1 MTSATVSRKL
11 LGQLLVERGL
21 LPEDDLQK
29 ALQLQ
34 RERKGRL
41 GRILLDLGYI
51 SQLDLQTVLSEQLG
65 IPMVDAAELKEVPM
79 EASVLPSGFL
89 SQYLVYPYRVEGDKV
104 FVAMADPLDS
114 DNIRVIERLLGRKVE
129 VRLASEAA
137 ITKALDVWLDMGPA
151 EEGVVAADA
160 DGVGVVAAESD
171 GPAGATDVEAADIEQ
186 LRDLASEAPVIRW
199 VNQLVARAL
208 ERRSSDIHFEPFE
221 KQFRVRYR
229 IDGVL
234 YEVPAPPRELQA
246 AVTSRIKLM
255 ARLNI
260 AEQRLPQDG
269 RIPLRVLGR
278 EIDLRVSTL
287 PTLYGESVVMRLLD
301 RSQSDRYSLATLG
314 FPDTLLRK
322 MEYYLDLPHGLFLV
336 TGPTGSGKS
345 TTLYGSLRRL
355 NTTDVKIITVEDP
368 VEYQLPGVNQIHVN
382 PQIGLTFAAGL
393 RHIVRQ
399 DPDIIMIGE
408 IRDLETAEIAMR
420 AALTG
425 HLVFS
430 TLHTNDA
437 PSAVTRLTDMG
448 VEHYLVSSSLVAV
461 LAQRLVR
468 VLCDECKRPY
478 PADIDELRKQGWEAA
493 GPLTFYKAGECA
505 HCGHTGFLGR
515 VGIFEFME
523 MEEGIRRAIVARSD
537 ASTLRV
543 AARERGM
550 RSLREDGWLK
560 VASGQTTLEEV
571 LRVTQEV

>member
-1 MTSATVSRKL
+1 MAPVTVSHKL

-21 LPEDDLQK
+21 LPEEDLQK
-29 ALQLQ
+29 ALALQ

-41 GRILLDLGYI
+41 GKILLDLGYV
-51 SQLDLQTVLSEQLG
+51 SQQDLQSVLSEQLG
-65 IPMVDAAELKEVPM
+65 IPRVDPAELQEVPM
-79 EASVLPSGFL
+79 EAATLPSGFL
-89 SQYLVYPYRVEGDKV
+89 RQALLYPYRVDDGTV
-104 FVAMADPLDS
+104 FIAMADPLDS
-114 DNIRVIERLLGRKVE
+114 DNIRAIEQLMGRRAE
-129 VRLASEAA
+129 VRLASETA
-137 ITKALDVWLDMGPA
+137 ILKALDVWLGAEQP
-151 EEGVVAADA
+151 EEGLEASDSDEPPQVAEA
-160 DGVGVVAAESD
+160 
-171 GPAGATDVEAADIEQ
+171 EAADIDQ

-221 KQFRVRYR
+221 RQFRVRYR

-234 YEVPAPPRELQA
+234 YEVPAPPREMQA
-246 AVTSRIKLM
+246 AITSRIKLM
-255 ARLNI
+255 AKLNI

-301 RSQSDRYSLATLG
+301 RSASDRYSLATLG
-314 FPDTLLRK
+314 FPESLLRK
-322 MEYYLDLPHGLFLV
+322 MEHYLSLPHGLFLV

-355 NTTDVKIITVEDP
+355 NTMDKKVITVEDP

-448 VEHYLVSSSLVAV
+448 VEHYLVSSSLVSV

-468 VLCDECKRPY
+468 VLCADCRKPY
-478 PADIDELRKQGWEAA
+478 AADGDELRREGWEGAS
-493 GPLTFYKAGECA
+493 GPLTLYRAEGCA
-505 HCGHTGFLGR
+505 HCAHTGFVGR

-523 MEEGIRRAIVARSD
+523 LDEGIRREIVARAD
-537 ASTLRV
+537 ASTLR
-543 AARERGM
+543 ATARERGM
-550 RSLREDGWLK
+550 RSLKEDGWLK
-560 VASGQTTLEEV
+560 IASGQTTVEEV

>member
-1 MTSATVSRKL
+1 MTSVTVSHKL

-21 LPEDDLQK
+21 LPEDDLQR
-29 ALQLQ
+29 ALSLQ

-41 GRILLDLGYI
+41 GKILLDLGYV
-51 SQLDLQTVLSEQLG
+51 SQQDLQSVLSEQLG
-65 IPMVDAAELKEVPM
+65 IPRVDVAELQEVPM
-79 EASVLPSGFL
+79 EAATLPASFL
-89 SQYLVYPYRVEGDKV
+89 RQSLLYPYRVDDGTV

-114 DNIRVIERLLGRKVE
+114 DNIRAIEQLLGRKVE

-137 ITKALDVWLDMGPA
+137 ILKALDVWLGA
-151 EEGVVAADA
+151 EQTEEGVVAPDSDESPRVTDA
-160 DGVGVVAAESD
+160 
-171 GPAGATDVEAADIEQ
+171 EAADIDQ

-255 ARLNI
+255 AKLNI

-301 RSQSDRYSLATLG
+301 RSASDRYSLATLG
-314 FPDTLLRK
+314 FPEALLRK

-355 NTTDVKIITVEDP
+355 NTLDVKIITVEDP

-468 VLCDECKRPY
+468 VLCPQCRKPY
-478 PADIDELRKQGWEAA
+478 QQDGDELRKQGWEVAS
-493 GPLTFYKAGECA
+493 GPLTLYKAGGCV
-505 HCGHTGFLGR
+505 HCGQTGFLGR

-523 MEEGIRRAIVARSD
+523 MDEGIRRAIVGRAD
-537 ASTLRV
+537 ASTLRA

>member
-1 MTSATVSRKL
+1 MSTATVSHKL

-21 LPEDDLQK
+21 LPEDDLQR
-29 ALQLQ
+29 ALTLQ

-41 GRILLDLGYI
+41 GKILLDLGYI
-51 SQLDLQTVLSEQLG
+51 SQQDLLIVLSEQLG
-65 IPMVDAAELKEVPM
+65 IPRVDPAELQEVPM
-79 EASVLPSGFL
+79 EAADLPSGFL
-89 SQYLVYPYRVEGDKV
+89 YQSLVYPYRVEDGTV

-114 DNIRVIERLLGRKVE
+114 DNVRAIEQLLGRKVE

-137 ITKALDVWLDMGPA
+137 IVKALNVWLG
-151 EEGVVAADA
+151 EEHSEAGVMTANSD
-160 DGVGVVAAESD
+160 ES
-171 GPAGATDVEAADIEQ
+171 PQVTEAEAADIDQ

-234 YEVPAPPRELQA
+234 YEVPAPPREMQA
-246 AVTSRIKLM
+246 AITSRIKLM

-301 RSQSDRYSLATLG
+301 RSASDRYSLATLG
-314 FPDTLLRK
+314 FPESLLRK

-355 NTTDVKIITVEDP
+355 NTMDVKVITVEDP

-468 VLCDECKRPY
+468 VLCDKCKIPY
-478 PADIDELRKQGWEAA
+478 AADLDELRKLGYEGATE
-493 GPLTFYKAGECA
+493 PLTLYRAGECA
-505 HCGHTGFLGR
+505 YCGHTGFLGR

-523 MEEGIRRAIVARSD
+523 MEEGIRRAIVSHAD
-537 ASTLRV
+537 ASTLRT

-560 VASGQTTLEEV
+560 IASGQTTVEEV
-571 LRVTQEV
+571 MRVTQEV

>member
-1 MTSATVSRKL
+1 MTSIAVGHKL

-29 ALQLQ
+29 ALSLQ

-41 GRILLDLGYI
+41 GKVLLDLGYV
-51 SQLDLQTVLSEQLG
+51 SQQDLQSVLSEQLG
-65 IPMVDAAELKEVPM
+65 IPCVDAAELQEIPM
-79 EASVLPSGFL
+79 EAAALPSGFL
-89 SQYLVYPYRVEGDKV
+89 RQALLYPYRVDEGTV
-104 FVAMADPLDS
+104 FIAMADPLDS
-114 DNIRVIERLLGRKVE
+114 DNIRAIGQLMGRKVE
-129 VRLASEAA
+129 VRLATEAA
-137 ITKALDVWLDMGPA
+137 ILKALDVWLGAEQA
-151 EEGVVAADA
+151 EEGVEPQDSEEMP
-160 DGVGVVAAESD
+160 GLME
-171 GPAGATDVEAADIEQ
+171 VEAADIDQ

-234 YEVPAPPRELQA
+234 YEVPAPPREMQSA
-246 AVTSRIKLM
+246 ITSRIKLM
-255 ARLNI
+255 AKLNI

-301 RSQSDRYSLATLG
+301 RSASDRYSLATLG
-314 FPDTLLRK
+314 FPESLLQK
-322 MEYYLDLPHGLFLV
+322 MEYYLSLPHGLFLV

-355 NTTDVKIITVEDP
+355 NTMDKKVITVEDP

-382 PQIGLTFAAGL
+382 AQIGLTFAAGL

-448 VEHYLVSSSLVAV
+448 VEHYLVSSSLVSV

-468 VLCDECKRPY
+468 LLCPDCRKPY
-478 PADIDELRKQGWEAA
+478 EADGDQLRREGWEGAR
-493 GPLTFYKAGECA
+493 GPLTLYRAEGCA
-505 HCGHTGFLGR
+505 HCAHTGFVGR

-523 MEEGIRRAIVARSD
+523 MDERIRREIVSRAD
-537 ASTLRV
+537 ASTLRTV
-543 AARERGM
+543 ARERGM
-550 RSLREDGWLK
+550 RSLKEDGWLK
-560 VASGQTTLEEV
+560 IASGQTTVEEV
-571 LRVTQEV
+571 MRVTQEV

>member
-1 MTSATVSRKL
+1 MTSVTVSHKL

-21 LPEDDLQK
+21 LPEGDLQK
-29 ALQLQ
+29 ALALQ

-41 GRILLDLGYI
+41 GKVLLDLGYV
-51 SQLDLQTVLSEQLG
+51 SQQDLQKVLSEQLG
-65 IPMVDAAELKEVPM
+65 IPPVDAAELQEIPT
-79 EASVLPSGFL
+79 EAASLPATFL
-89 SQYLVYPYRVEGDKV
+89 RQSLLYPYRIDDGTV
-104 FVAMADPLDS
+104 FIAMADPLDS
-114 DNIRVIERLLGRKVE
+114 DNIRAIEQLVGRRAE

-137 ITKALDVWLDMGPA
+137 ILKALDVWLGEEQA
-151 EEGVVAADA
+151 EEGLEASSADEPLRVSEA
-160 DGVGVVAAESD
+160 
-171 GPAGATDVEAADIEQ
+171 EAADIEQ
-186 LRDLASEAPVIRW
+186 LRDSASEAPVIRW

-221 KQFRVRYR
+221 RQFRVRYR

-234 YEVPAPPRELQA
+234 YEVPAPPREMQA
-246 AVTSRIKLM
+246 AITSRIKLM
-255 ARLNI
+255 AKLNI

-301 RSQSDRYSLATLG
+301 RSASDRYSLATLG
-314 FPDTLLRK
+314 FPESLLKK
-322 MEYYLDLPHGLFLV
+322 MEYYLSLPHGLFLV

-355 NTTDVKIITVEDP
+355 NTMDKKVITVEDP

-448 VEHYLVSSSLVAV
+448 VEHYLVSSSLVSV

-468 VLCDECKRPY
+468 VLCPDCRQPY
-478 PADIDELRKQGWEAA
+478 AADGDDLRKQGWEGAN
-493 GPLTFYKAGECA
+493 GPLTLYRAEGCA
-505 HCGHTGFLGR
+505 RCAHTGFIGR

-523 MEEGIRRAIVARSD
+523 MGEEIRREIVARAD
-537 ASTLRV
+537 ASTLR
-543 AARERGM
+543 ATARGQGM
-550 RSLREDGWLK
+550 RSLKEDGWLK
-560 VASGQTTLEEV
+560 IVAGQTTLEEV
-571 LRVTQEV
+571 MRVTQEI

>member
-1 MTSATVSRKL
+1 MTSVTVSHKL

-21 LPEDDLQK
+21 LPEEDLQK
-29 ALQLQ
+29 ALALQ

-41 GRILLDLGYI
+41 GKILLDLGYV
-51 SQLDLQTVLSEQLG
+51 SQQDLQSVLSEQLG
-65 IPMVDAAELKEVPM
+65 IPRVDAAELQEIPM
-79 EASVLPSGFL
+79 EAATLPSGFL
-89 SQYLVYPYRVEGDKV
+89 RQALLYPYRVEDGTV
-104 FVAMADPLDS
+104 FIAMADPLDS
-114 DNIRVIERLLGRKVE
+114 DNIRAVEQLVGRKAE
-129 VRLASEAA
+129 VRLASETA
-137 ITKALDVWLDMGPA
+137 ILKALDVWLGAEQA
-151 EEGVVAADA
+151 EEGVESQDSDELPRVAEA
-160 DGVGVVAAESD
+160 
-171 GPAGATDVEAADIEQ
+171 EAADIDQ

-221 KQFRVRYR
+221 RQFRVRYR

-234 YEVPAPPRELQA
+234 YEVPAPPREMQA
-246 AVTSRIKLM
+246 AITSRIKLM
-255 ARLNI
+255 AKLNI

-301 RSQSDRYSLATLG
+301 RSASDRYSLATLG
-314 FPDTLLRK
+314 FPESLLQK
-322 MEYYLDLPHGLFLV
+322 MEHYLSLPHGLFLV

-355 NTTDVKIITVEDP
+355 NTMDKKVITVEDP

-448 VEHYLVSSSLVAV
+448 VEHYLVSSSLVSV

-468 VLCDECKRPY
+468 VLCPDCRKPY
-478 PADIDELRKQGWEAA
+478 AADGDELRRAGWEAA
-493 GPLTFYKAGECA
+493 SGTLTLYRAGGCVHCA
-505 HCGHTGFLGR
+505 HTGFLGR

-523 MEEGIRRAIVARSD
+523 LDEGIRRAIVARAD
-537 ASTLRV
+537 ASTLRA

-550 RSLREDGWLK
+550 RSLKEDGWLK
-560 VASGQTTLEEV
+560 IASGQTTVEEV

>member
-1 MTSATVSRKL
+1 MASVTVSHKL

-21 LPEDDLQK
+21 LPEEDLQK
-29 ALQLQ
+29 ALALQ

-41 GRILLDLGYI
+41 GKILLDLGYV
-51 SQLDLQTVLSEQLG
+51 SQQDLQSVLSEQLG
-65 IPMVDAAELKEVPM
+65 IPRVDPAELQEVPM
-79 EASVLPSGFL
+79 EAATLPSGFL
-89 SQYLVYPYRVEGDKV
+89 RQALLYPYRVDDGTV
-104 FVAMADPLDS
+104 FIAMADPLDS
-114 DNIRVIERLLGRKVE
+114 DSIRAVEQLMARKVE

-137 ITKALDVWLDMGPA
+137 ILKALEVWLGAEQP
-151 EEGVVAADA
+151 EEGLEGSDSGEPPQVAEA
-160 DGVGVVAAESD
+160 
-171 GPAGATDVEAADIEQ
+171 EAADIDQ

-221 KQFRVRYR
+221 RQFRVRYR

-234 YEVPAPPRELQA
+234 YEVPAPPREMQA
-246 AVTSRIKLM
+246 AITSRIKLM
-255 ARLNI
+255 AKLNI

-301 RSQSDRYSLATLG
+301 RSASDRYSLATLG
-314 FPDTLLRK
+314 FPESLLRK
-322 MEYYLDLPHGLFLV
+322 MEHYLSLPHGLFLV

-355 NTTDVKIITVEDP
+355 NTMDKKVITVEDP

-448 VEHYLVSSSLVAV
+448 VEHYLVSSSLVSV

-468 VLCDECKRPY
+468 VLCPDCRKPY
-478 PADIDELRKQGWEAA
+478 PADGDELRKEGWEGAS
-493 GPLTFYKAGECA
+493 GPLTLYRAEGCA
-505 HCGHTGFLGR
+505 HCAHTGFVGR

-523 MEEGIRRAIVARSD
+523 LDEGIRREIVARAD
-537 ASTLRV
+537 ASTLR
-543 AARERGM
+543 AKARERGM
-550 RSLREDGWLK
+550 RSLKEDGWLK
-560 VASGQTTLEEV
+560 IASGQTTLEEV

>member
-1 MTSATVSRKL
+1 MTSVTVSHKL

-21 LPEDDLQK
+21 LPEEDLQK
-29 ALQLQ
+29 ALALQ

-41 GRILLDLGYI
+41 GKILLDLGYV
-51 SQLDLQTVLSEQLG
+51 SQQDLQSVLSEQLG
-65 IPMVDAAELKEVPM
+65 IPRVDPAELQEVPM
-79 EASVLPSGFL
+79 EAATLPSGFL
-89 SQYLVYPYRVEGDKV
+89 RQALLYPYRVDDGIV
-104 FVAMADPLDS
+104 FIAMADPLDS
-114 DNIRVIERLLGRKVE
+114 DNIRAIEQLMGRKVE

-137 ITKALDVWLDMGPA
+137 ILKALDVWLGAEQP
-151 EEGVVAADA
+151 EEGLEASDSDEPPQVAEA
-160 DGVGVVAAESD
+160 
-171 GPAGATDVEAADIEQ
+171 EAADIDQ

-199 VNQLVARAL
+199 VNQLIARAL

-221 KQFRVRYR
+221 RQFRVRYR

-234 YEVPAPPRELQA
+234 YEVPAPPREMQA
-246 AVTSRIKLM
+246 AITSRIKLM
-255 ARLNI
+255 AKLNI

-301 RSQSDRYSLATLG
+301 RSASDRYSLATLG
-314 FPDTLLRK
+314 FPESLLRK
-322 MEYYLDLPHGLFLV
+322 MEHYLSLPHGLFLV

-355 NTTDVKIITVEDP
+355 NTMDKKVITVEDP

-468 VLCDECKRPY
+468 VLCPECRKPY
-478 PADIDELRKQGWEAA
+478 AADGDELRKEGWEGAS
-493 GPLTFYKAGECA
+493 GPSTLYRAEGCA
-505 HCGHTGFLGR
+505 HCAHTGFVGR

-523 MEEGIRRAIVARSD
+523 LDEGIRREIVARAD
-537 ASTLRV
+537 ASTLR
-543 AARERGM
+543 ATARERGM
-550 RSLREDGWLK
+550 RSLKEDGWLK
-560 VASGQTTLEEV
+560 IASGQTTVEEV

>member
-1 MTSATVSRKL
+1 MASVTVSHKL

-21 LPEDDLQK
+21 LPEEDLQK
-29 ALQLQ
+29 ALSLQ

-41 GRILLDLGYI
+41 GKILLDLGYV
-51 SQLDLQTVLSEQLG
+51 SQQDLQSVLSEQLG
-65 IPMVDAAELKEVPM
+65 IPRVDPAELQEVPM
-79 EASVLPSGFL
+79 EAAALPSGFL
-89 SQYLVYPYRVEGDKV
+89 RQALLYPYRVGDGTV
-104 FVAMADPLDS
+104 FIAMADPLDS
-114 DNIRVIERLLGRKVE
+114 DNIRAIELLMARKVE

-137 ITKALDVWLDMGPA
+137 ILKALDVWLGSEQA
-151 EEGVVAADA
+151 EEGGEAQDSDEPARVAEA
-160 DGVGVVAAESD
+160 
-171 GPAGATDVEAADIEQ
+171 EAADIDQ

-221 KQFRVRYR
+221 RQFRVRYR

-234 YEVPAPPRELQA
+234 YEVPAPPREMRA
-246 AVTSRIKLM
+246 AITSRIKLM
-255 ARLNI
+255 AKLNI

-301 RSQSDRYSLATLG
+301 RSASDRYSLATLG
-314 FPDTLLRK
+314 FPESLLRK
-322 MEYYLDLPHGLFLV
+322 MEHYLSLPHGLFLV

-355 NTTDVKIITVEDP
+355 NTMDKKVITVEDP
-368 VEYQLPGVNQIHVN
+368 VEYQLPGVNQMHVN
-382 PQIGLTFAAGL
+382 PQIGLTFAASL

-468 VLCDECKRPY
+468 VLCPDCRKPY
-478 PADIDELRKQGWEAA
+478 AADGDELRKEGWEGAS
-493 GPLTFYKAGECA
+493 GPLTLYRAEGCA
-505 HCGHTGFLGR
+505 HCAHTGFLGR

-523 MEEGIRRAIVARSD
+523 LDEGIRRAIVARAD
-537 ASTLRV
+537 ASTLG
-543 AARERGM
+543 ATAREQGM

-560 VASGQTTLEEV
+560 IASGQTTLEEV

>member
-1 MTSATVSRKL
+1 MVSHKL

-29 ALQLQ
+29 ALTLQ

-41 GRILLDLGYI
+41 GKILLDLGYV
-51 SQLDLQTVLSEQLG
+51 SQEDLQNVLSEQLG
-65 IPMVDAAELKEVPM
+65 IPRVDMAELQEIPV
-79 EASVLPSGFL
+79 EAAALPSVFL
-89 SQYLVYPYRVEGDKV
+89 RQSLLYPYRVDDGTV
-104 FVAMADPLDS
+104 FIAMADPLDS
-114 DNIRVIERLLGRKVE
+114 DNIRAVERLIGRRAE

-137 ITKALDVWLDMGPA
+137 ILKALDVWVGPEQA
-151 EEGVVAADA
+151 EEGAEPDESEESTRVTEAD
-160 DGVGVVAAESD
+160 
-171 GPAGATDVEAADIEQ
+171 AADIDQ

-199 VNQLVARAL
+199 VNQLIARAL

-229 IDGVL
+229 VDGVL
-234 YEVPAPPRELQA
+234 YEVPAPPREMQA
-246 AVTSRIKLM
+246 AITSRIKLM
-255 ARLNI
+255 AKLNI

-301 RSQSDRYSLATLG
+301 RSASDRFSLATLG
-314 FPDTLLRK
+314 FPEELLRK
-322 MEYYLDLPHGLFLV
+322 MEFYLSLPHGLFLV
-336 TGPTGSGKS
+336 SGPTGSGKS

-382 PQIGLTFAAGL
+382 TQIGLTFAAGL

-430 TLHTNDA
+430 TVHTNDA
-437 PSAVTRLTDMG
+437 PSSITRLTDMG

-468 VLCDECKRPY
+468 VLCPDCKRPY
-478 PADIDELRKQGWEAA
+478 PADGDEMRKKGWESES
-493 GPLTFYKAGECA
+493 GPLTLYHSTGCA
-505 HCGHTGFLGR
+505 RCGQTGFLGR

-523 MEEGIRRAIVARSD
+523 LDEDIRRVIVARGD
-537 ASTLRV
+537 ASTLR
-543 AARERGM
+543 AEARKKGM
-550 RSLREDGWLK
+550 RSLKEDGWLK
-560 VASGQTTLEEV
+560 IASGQTTVEEV
-571 LRVTQEV
+571 VRVTQEV

>member
-1 MTSATVSRKL
+1 MASVTVSHKL

-21 LPEDDLQK
+21 LPQDDLQK
-29 ALQLQ
+29 ALALQ

-41 GRILLDLGYI
+41 GKILLDLGYV
-51 SQLDLQTVLSEQLG
+51 SQQDLQSVLSEQLG
-65 IPMVDAAELKEVPM
+65 IPRVDPAELQEVPM
-79 EASVLPSGFL
+79 EAATLPSSFL
-89 SQYLVYPYRVEGDKV
+89 RQSLLYPYRVDDGTV
-104 FVAMADPLDS
+104 FVAMADPLDT
-114 DNIRVIERLLGRKVE
+114 DNIRAIEQLMGRKVE

-137 ITKALDVWLDMGPA
+137 VLKALDLWLGAEQPEDQGMVGPDSD
-151 EEGVVAADA
+151 ESPRVVDA
-160 DGVGVVAAESD
+160 
-171 GPAGATDVEAADIEQ
+171 EAADIDQ

-199 VNQLVARAL
+199 VTQLVARAL

-234 YEVPAPPRELQA
+234 YEVPAPPREMQA
-246 AVTSRIKLM
+246 AITSRIKLM
-255 ARLNI
+255 AKLNI

-301 RSQSDRYSLATLG
+301 RSASDRYSLATLG
-314 FPDTLLRK
+314 FPETLLRK

-368 VEYQLPGVNQIHVN
+368 VEYQLAGVNQIHVN

-437 PSAVTRLTDMG
+437 PSAITRLTDMG

-468 VLCDECKRPY
+468 VLCEDCKQPY
-478 PADIDELRKQGWEAA
+478 AADPGELRKGGWDGADGSLTLYRSA
-493 GPLTFYKAGECA
+493 GCA
-505 HCGHTGFLGR
+505 RCGHTGFLGR

-523 MEEGIRRAIVARSD
+523 MDEGIRRAIVARAD

-560 VASGQTTLEEV
+560 IASGQTTVEEV

>member
-1 MTSATVSRKL
+1 MSSATVSHKL
-11 LGQLLVERGL
+11 LGQMLVERGL
-21 LPEDDLQK
+21 LPEEDLQK
-29 ALQLQ
+29 ALALQ

-41 GRILLDLGYI
+41 GKILLDLGYV
-51 SQLDLQTVLSEQLG
+51 SQQDLQSVLSEQLG
-65 IPMVDAAELKEVPM
+65 IPRVDPAELQEVPM
-79 EASVLPSGFL
+79 EAATLPSGFL
-89 SQYLVYPYRVEGDKV
+89 RQALLYPYRVDDGTV
-104 FVAMADPLDS
+104 FIAMADPLDS
-114 DNIRVIERLLGRKVE
+114 DNIRAIEQLMGRKVE
-129 VRLASEAA
+129 VRLASETA
-137 ITKALDVWLDMGPA
+137 ILKALDVWLGAEQP
-151 EEGVVAADA
+151 EEGLGASDSDEPSHVAEA
-160 DGVGVVAAESD
+160 
-171 GPAGATDVEAADIEQ
+171 EAADIDQ

-221 KQFRVRYR
+221 RQFRVRYR

-234 YEVPAPPRELQA
+234 YEVPAPPREMQA
-246 AVTSRIKLM
+246 AITSRIKLM
-255 ARLNI
+255 AKLNI

-301 RSQSDRYSLATLG
+301 RSASDRYSLATLG
-314 FPDTLLRK
+314 FPESLLRK
-322 MEYYLDLPHGLFLV
+322 MEHYLSLPHGLFLV

-355 NTTDVKIITVEDP
+355 NTMDKKVITVEDP

-437 PSAVTRLTDMG
+437 PSAITRLTDMG

-468 VLCDECKRPY
+468 VLCPDCRRPY
-478 PADIDELRKQGWEAA
+478 AADGDELRKEGWQGAS
-493 GPLTFYKAGECA
+493 GPLTLYRAEGCA
-505 HCGHTGFLGR
+505 HCAHTGFVGR

-523 MEEGIRRAIVARSD
+523 LDEGIRREIVARAD
-537 ASTLRV
+537 ASTLRA

-560 VASGQTTLEEV
+560 IASGQTTVEEV
-571 LRVTQEV
+571 WRVTQEI

>member
-1 MTSATVSRKL
+1 MVSHKL
-11 LGQLLVERGL
+11 LGQMLVERGL
-21 LPEDDLQK
+21 LPEEDLQK
-29 ALQLQ
+29 ALALQ

-41 GRILLDLGYI
+41 GKILLDLGYV
-51 SQLDLQTVLSEQLG
+51 SQNDLQSVLSEQLA
-65 IPMVDAAELKEVPM
+65 IPRVDSAELREIPM
-79 EASVLPSGFL
+79 EAAALPSSFL
-89 SQYLVYPYRVEGDKV
+89 RQALLYPYRVDDGTV
-104 FVAMADPLDS
+104 FIAMADPLDS
-114 DNIRVIERLLGRKVE
+114 DNIRAVEQLVGRKAE
-129 VRLASEAA
+129 VRLASETA
-137 ITKALDVWLDMGPA
+137 IQKALDVWLGEEQA
-151 EEGVVAADA
+151 EEGAGPQDSEELPGVAEA
-160 DGVGVVAAESD
+160 
-171 GPAGATDVEAADIEQ
+171 EAADIDQ

-221 KQFRVRYR
+221 RQFRVRYR

-234 YEVPAPPRELQA
+234 YEVQAPPREMQA
-246 AVTSRIKLM
+246 AITSRIKLM
-255 ARLNI
+255 AKLNI

-278 EIDLRVSTL
+278 ELDLRVSTL

-301 RSQSDRYSLATLG
+301 RSASERYSLATLG
-314 FPDTLLRK
+314 FPESLLQK
-322 MEYYLDLPHGLFLV
+322 MEHYLSLPHGLFLV

-355 NTTDVKIITVEDP
+355 NTMDKKVITVEDP

-448 VEHYLVSSSLVAV
+448 VEHYLVSSSLIAV

-468 VLCDECKRPY
+468 VLCSDCRKPY
-478 PADIDELRKQGWEAA
+478 AADGGELQKEGWEGASGA
-493 GPLTFYKAGECA
+493 LTLYRSEGCA
-505 HCGHTGFLGR
+505 QCGHTGFLGR

-523 MEEGIRRAIVARSD
+523 MDEGIRRAIVARAD
-537 ASTLRV
+537 ASTLRN

-550 RSLREDGWLK
+550 RSLKEDGWLK
-560 VASGQTTLEEV
+560 IASGQTTVEEV

>member
-1 MTSATVSRKL
+1 MVSHKL
-11 LGQLLVERGL
+11 LGQLLVEQNFL
-21 LPEDDLQK
+21 SEADLQR
-29 ALQLQ
+29 ALGLH
-34 RERKGRL
+34 REQKERL
-41 GRILLDLGYI
+41 GRVLVDLGFL
-51 SQLDLQTVLSEQLG
+51 SQQNLYAVLSEQLG
-65 IPMVDAAELKEVPM
+65 IPRVDPAELQEIPL
-79 EASVLPSGFL
+79 EAAKLSPSFL
-89 SQYLVYPYRVEGDKV
+89 KQFFIYPYRIEDGRV
-104 FVAMADPLDS
+104 FVAMADPLDT
-114 DNIRVIERLLGRKVE
+114 DNMRAMEELTGRKLE
-129 VRLASEAA
+129 VRLATEAEIGKALELSLGSEEVDESDQGVLADTQGESLSEA
-137 ITKALDVWLDMGPA
+137 
-151 EEGVVAADA
+151 E
-160 DGVGVVAAESD
+160 
-171 GPAGATDVEAADIEQ
+171 ADIDQ

-199 VNQLVARAL
+199 VNQLIGRGV
-208 ERRSSDIHFEPFE
+208 ERRASDIHIEPFE
-221 KQFRVRYR
+221 KELRVRYR

-234 YEVPAPPRELQA
+234 YEVQAPPRDLRA

-255 ARLNI
+255 SKLNI

-269 RIPLRVLGR
+269 RIPFRVFGR

-301 RSQSDRYSLATLG
+301 RSASERYTLSSLG
-314 FPDTLLRK
+314 FPEKLLLK
-322 MEYYLDLPHGLFLV
+322 MDRYLSLPHGLFLV

-345 TTLYGSLRRL
+345 TTLYGSLRKL
-355 NTTDVKIITVEDP
+355 NTTDKKIITIEDP
-368 VEYQLPGVNQIHVN
+368 VEYQLPGVNQIQVN

-448 VEHYLVSSSLVAV
+448 VEHYLVSSSVVAV

-468 VLCDECKRPY
+468 LLCPECKSPY
-478 PADIDELRKQGWEAA
+478 EIDGAQLRKQGYECDDA
-493 GPLTFYKAGECA
+493 PLPFWQAKGCA
-505 HCGHTGFLGR
+505 RCGQTGYWGR

-523 MEEGIRRAIVARSD
+523 LDEGIRREIVNRADAGALRS
-537 ASTLRV
+537 

-550 RSLREDGWLK
+550 RTLKEDGWLK
-560 VASGQTTLEEV
+560 ATTGATTLEEI
-571 LRVTQEV
+571 LRVTQEI

>member
-1 MTSATVSRKL
+1 MTSATVSHKL

-21 LPEDDLQK
+21 LSDDDLQK
-29 ALQLQ
+29 ALALQ

-41 GRILLDLGYI
+41 GKILLDLGYV
-51 SQLDLQTVLSEQLG
+51 SQRDLESVLSEQLG
-65 IPMVDAAELKEVPM
+65 IPRVDAAELQEIPL
-79 EASVLPSGFL
+79 EAATLPAAFL
-89 SQYLVYPYRVEGDKV
+89 RQSLLYPYRVDDGTV
-104 FVAMADPLDS
+104 FIAMADPLDS
-114 DNIRVIERLLGRKVE
+114 DNIRAVEQLMGRKVE

-137 ITKALDVWLDMGPA
+137 VLKALDVWVGSEEA
-151 EEGVVAADA
+151 EEGGEAQDSDEPVRVAQ
-160 DGVGVVAAESD
+160 AES
-171 GPAGATDVEAADIEQ
+171 ADIDQ
-186 LRDLASEAPVIRW
+186 LRDMASEAPVIRW

-234 YEVPAPPRELQA
+234 YEVPAPPREMQA
-246 AVTSRIKLM
+246 AITSRIKLM

-269 RIPLRVLGR
+269 RIPLRILGR

-301 RSQSDRYSLATLG
+301 RSAGDRYSLATLG
-314 FPDTLLRK
+314 FPESLLLK
-322 MEYYLDLPHGLFLV
+322 MEHYLSLPHGLFLV

-355 NTTDVKIITVEDP
+355 NTMDKKVITVEDP

-468 VLCDECKRPY
+468 VLCPECRKPYAADGDEMRR
-478 PADIDELRKQGWEAA
+478 EGWVGAS
-493 GPLTFYKAGECA
+493 GPLTLYHAEGCA
-505 HCGHTGFLGR
+505 HCARTGFLGR

-523 MEEGIRRAIVARSD
+523 LDEGIRREIVARAD
-537 ASTLRV
+537 ASTL
-543 AARERGM
+543 AATARKRGM
-550 RSLREDGWLK
+550 RNLKEDGWLK
-560 VASGQTTLEEV
+560 IASGQTTVEEV

>member
-1 MTSATVSRKL
+1 MVSHKL

-29 ALQLQ
+29 ALSLQ

-41 GRILLDLGYI
+41 GKILLDLGYI
-51 SQLDLQTVLSEQLG
+51 SQEDLQSVLSEQLG
-65 IPMVDAAELKEVPM
+65 IPRVDAAELQEIPM
-79 EASVLPSGFL
+79 EAATLPSTFL
-89 SQYLVYPYRVEGDKV
+89 RQSLLYPYRVDDGTV
-104 FVAMADPLDS
+104 FIGMADPLDS
-114 DNIRVIERLLGRKVE
+114 DNIRAIEQLMGRKVE

-137 ITKALDVWLDMGPA
+137 ILKALDVWLGAEQA
-151 EEGVVAADA
+151 EEGMEAKDSDQARGVAE
-160 DGVGVVAAESD
+160 AE
-171 GPAGATDVEAADIEQ
+171 AAADIDQ

-234 YEVPAPPRELQA
+234 YEVPAPPREMQA
-246 AVTSRIKLM
+246 AITSRIKLM
-255 ARLNI
+255 AKLNI

-301 RSQSDRYSLATLG
+301 RSASDRYSLATLG
-314 FPDTLLRK
+314 FPESLLQK
-322 MEYYLDLPHGLFLV
+322 MEHYLSLPHGLFLV

-355 NTTDVKIITVEDP
+355 NTMDKKVITVEDP

-382 PQIGLTFAAGL
+382 PQIGLTSAAGL

-448 VEHYLVSSSLVAV
+448 VEHYLVSSSLVSV

-468 VLCDECKRPY
+468 VLCPDCRKPY
-478 PADIDELRKQGWEAA
+478 AADGDQLRKEGWEGAS
-493 GPLTFYKAGECA
+493 GPLTLFRAEGCA
-505 HCGHTGFLGR
+505 HCAHTGFVGR

-523 MEEGIRRAIVARSD
+523 LDEGIRREIVARAD
-537 ASTLRV
+537 ASTLR
-543 AARERGM
+543 ATARERGM
-550 RSLREDGWLK
+550 RSLKEDGWLK
-560 VASGQTTLEEV
+560 IASGQTTVEEV

>member
-1 MTSATVSRKL
+1 MASVTVSHKL

-21 LPEDDLQK
+21 LPEEDLQK
-29 ALQLQ
+29 ALALQ

-41 GRILLDLGYI
+41 GKILLDLGYV
-51 SQLDLQTVLSEQLG
+51 SQQDLQSVLSEQLG
-65 IPMVDAAELKEVPM
+65 IPRVDPAELQEVPM
-79 EASVLPSGFL
+79 EAATLPSGFL
-89 SQYLVYPYRVEGDKV
+89 RQALLYPYRVDDGTV
-104 FVAMADPLDS
+104 FIAMADPLDS
-114 DNIRVIERLLGRKVE
+114 DNIRAIEQLMGRKVE

-137 ITKALDVWLDMGPA
+137 ILKALDVWLGAEQP
-151 EEGVVAADA
+151 EEGLEASGSDESPQVAE
-160 DGVGVVAAESD
+160 AE
-171 GPAGATDVEAADIEQ
+171 ATDIDQ

-221 KQFRVRYR
+221 RQFRVRYR

-234 YEVPAPPRELQA
+234 YEVPAPPREMQA
-246 AVTSRIKLM
+246 AITSRIKLM
-255 ARLNI
+255 AKLNI

-301 RSQSDRYSLATLG
+301 RSASDRYSLATLG
-314 FPDTLLRK
+314 FPESLLRK
-322 MEYYLDLPHGLFLV
+322 MEHYLSLPHGLFLV

-355 NTTDVKIITVEDP
+355 NTMDKKVITVEDP

-448 VEHYLVSSSLVAV
+448 VEHYLVSSSLVSV

-468 VLCDECKRPY
+468 VLCPDCRKPY
-478 PADIDELRKQGWEAA
+478 PADGDELRKEGWEGAS
-493 GPLTFYKAGECA
+493 GPLTLYRAEGCA
-505 HCGHTGFLGR
+505 HCAHTGFVGR

-523 MEEGIRRAIVARSD
+523 LDEGIRREIVARAD
-537 ASTLRV
+537 ASTLR
-543 AARERGM
+543 AKARERGM
-550 RSLREDGWLK
+550 RSLKEDGWLK
-560 VASGQTTLEEV
+560 IASGQTTLEEV

>member
-1 MTSATVSRKL
+1 MTSVTVSHKL

-21 LPEDDLQK
+21 LPQDDLQK
-29 ALQLQ
+29 ALALQ

-41 GRILLDLGYI
+41 GKILLDLGYI
-51 SQLDLQTVLSEQLG
+51 SQQDLQNVLSEQLG
-65 IPMVDAAELKEVPM
+65 IPRVDPAELQEVPV
-79 EASVLPSGFL
+79 EAATLPSSFL
-89 SQYLVYPYRVEGDKV
+89 RQSLLYPYRVDDGTV
-104 FVAMADPLDS
+104 FIAMADPLDT
-114 DNIRVIERLLGRKVE
+114 DNIRAIEQLMGRKVE
-129 VRLASEAA
+129 VRLASESA
-137 ITKALDVWLDMGPA
+137 ILKALDLWLGA
-151 EEGVVAADA
+151 EQAEEEGVVAPDSDEAA
-160 DGVGVVAAESD
+160 RVVEA
-171 GPAGATDVEAADIEQ
+171 EAADIDQ

-234 YEVPAPPRELQA
+234 YEVPAPPREMQA
-246 AVTSRIKLM
+246 AITSRIKLM
-255 ARLNI
+255 AKLNI

-301 RSQSDRYSLATLG
+301 RSASDRYSLATLG
-314 FPDTLLRK
+314 FPETLLKK
-322 MEYYLDLPHGLFLV
+322 MEYYLSLPHGLFLV

-355 NTTDVKIITVEDP
+355 NTMDKKVITVEDP

-437 PSAVTRLTDMG
+437 PSAITRLTDMG

-468 VLCDECKRPY
+468 VLCGDCKKPY
-478 PADIDELRKQGWEAA
+478 PADGDELRKEGWQCAS
-493 GPLTFYKAGECA
+493 GPMTLYRAGECA
-505 HCGHTGFLGR
+505 HCAHTGFLGR

-523 MEEGIRRAIVARSD
+523 MDEGIRRAIVARAD

-560 VASGQTTLEEV
+560 IASGQTTVEEV
-571 LRVTQEV
+571 WRVTQEV

>member
-1 MTSATVSRKL
+1 MASVTVSHKL

-21 LPEDDLQK
+21 LPEEDLQK
-29 ALQLQ
+29 ALALQ

-41 GRILLDLGYI
+41 GKILLDLGYV
-51 SQLDLQTVLSEQLG
+51 SQQDLQSVLSEQLG
-65 IPMVDAAELKEVPM
+65 IPRVDPAELQEVPM
-79 EASVLPSGFL
+79 EAATLPSGFL
-89 SQYLVYPYRVEGDKV
+89 RQALLYPYRVDDGTV
-104 FVAMADPLDS
+104 FIAMADPLDS
-114 DNIRVIERLLGRKVE
+114 DNIRAIEQLTGRKVE

-137 ITKALDVWLDMGPA
+137 ILKALDVWLGAEQP
-151 EEGVVAADA
+151 EEGLEASDSDEPPQVAEA
-160 DGVGVVAAESD
+160 
-171 GPAGATDVEAADIEQ
+171 EAADIEQ

-199 VNQLVARAL
+199 VNQLIARAL

-221 KQFRVRYR
+221 RQFRVRYR

-234 YEVPAPPRELQA
+234 YEVPAPPREMQA
-246 AVTSRIKLM
+246 AITSRIKLM
-255 ARLNI
+255 AKLNI

-301 RSQSDRYSLATLG
+301 RSASDRYSLATLG
-314 FPDTLLRK
+314 FPESLLRK
-322 MEYYLDLPHGLFLV
+322 MEHYLSLPHGLFLV

-355 NTTDVKIITVEDP
+355 NTMDKKVITVEDP

-437 PSAVTRLTDMG
+437 PSAITRLTDMG

-468 VLCDECKRPY
+468 VLCPDCRKPY
-478 PADIDELRKQGWEAA
+478 AADGDELRRAGWEGAS
-493 GPLTFYKAGECA
+493 GPLTLYRAEGCA
-505 HCGHTGFLGR
+505 HCAHTGFVGR

-523 MEEGIRRAIVARSD
+523 LDEGIRREIVARAD
-537 ASTLRV
+537 ASTLR
-543 AARERGM
+543 ATARKQGM
-550 RSLREDGWLK
+550 RSLKEDGWLK
-560 VASGQTTLEEV
+560 IASGQTTVEEV
-571 LRVTQEV
+571 WRVTQEV

>member
-1 MTSATVSRKL
+1 MTSATVSHKL
-11 LGQLLVERGL
+11 LGQMLVERGL

-51 SQLDLQTVLSEQLG
+51 SQQDLQTVLSEQLG
-65 IPMVDAAELKEVPM
+65 IPLVDPAELKDVPM

-89 SQYLVYPYRVEGDKV
+89 SQYLVYPYRVEGDTV
-104 FVAMADPLDS
+104 FIAMADPLDS
-114 DNIRVIERLLGRKVE
+114 DNIRVIEQLLGRKVE
-129 VRLASEAA
+129 VRLAGEAA
-137 ITKALDVWLDMGPA
+137 IMKALDVWLDMGPG
-151 EEGVVAADA
+151 EEGVVE
-160 DGVGVVAAESD
+160 GESD
-171 GPAGATDVEAADIEQ
+171 GAAGVTDVEAADIEQ

-234 YEVPAPPRELQA
+234 YEVPAPPREMQA

-301 RSQSDRYSLATLG
+301 RSASDRYSLATLG

-355 NTTDVKIITVEDP
+355 NTTEVKIITVEDP

-437 PSAVTRLTDMG
+437 PSAITRLTDMG

-468 VLCDECKRPY
+468 VLCDECKQPY
-478 PADIDELRKQGWEAA
+478 SADIDDLRKQGWEAT
-493 GPLTFYKAGECA
+493 GPLTLYRSKGCA
-505 HCGHTGFLGR
+505 HCGQTGFLGR

-523 MEEGIRRAIVARSD
+523 MEEGIRRAIVARDD

-543 AARERGM
+543 AARGRGM

-560 VASGQTTLEEV
+560 IASGQTTVEEV

>member
-1 MTSATVSRKL
+1 MASVTVSHKL

-21 LPEDDLQK
+21 LPEEDLQK
-29 ALQLQ
+29 ALALQ

-41 GRILLDLGYI
+41 GKILLDLGYV
-51 SQLDLQTVLSEQLG
+51 SQQDLQSVLSEQLG
-65 IPMVDAAELKEVPM
+65 IPGVDAAELREIPM
-79 EASVLPSGFL
+79 EAATLPSGFL
-89 SQYLVYPYRVEGDKV
+89 RQALLYPYRVDDGTV
-104 FVAMADPLDS
+104 FIAMADPLDS
-114 DNIRVIERLLGRKVE
+114 DNIRAVEQLVGRKAE

-137 ITKALDVWLDMGPA
+137 ILKALDVWLGAEQA
-151 EEGVVAADA
+151 EEGVEPQDSDEPPRVAEA
-160 DGVGVVAAESD
+160 
-171 GPAGATDVEAADIEQ
+171 EAADIDQ

-221 KQFRVRYR
+221 RQFRVRYR

-234 YEVPAPPRELQA
+234 YEVPAPPREMRA
-246 AVTSRIKLM
+246 AITSRIKLM
-255 ARLNI
+255 AKLNI

-301 RSQSDRYSLATLG
+301 RSASDRYSLATLG
-314 FPDTLLRK
+314 FPESLLQK
-322 MEYYLDLPHGLFLV
+322 MEHYLTLPHGLFLV

-345 TTLYGSLRRL
+345 TTLYGALRRL
-355 NTTDVKIITVEDP
+355 NTMDKKVITVEDP
-368 VEYQLPGVNQIHVN
+368 VEYELPGVNQIHVN

-448 VEHYLVSSSLVAV
+448 VEHYLVSSSLVSV

-468 VLCDECKRPY
+468 VLCPDCKKPY
-478 PADIDELRKQGWEAA
+478 AAEGDELRREGWEGASGA
-493 GPLTFYKAGECA
+493 LTLYRAEGCVHCA
-505 HCGHTGFLGR
+505 HTGFLGR

-523 MEEGIRRAIVARSD
+523 LDEGIRRAIVARAD
-537 ASTLRV
+537 ASTLRG

-550 RSLREDGWLK
+550 RSLKEDGWLK
-560 VASGQTTLEEV
+560 IASGQTTVEEV

>member
-1 MTSATVSRKL
+1 MVSHKL
-11 LGQLLVERGL
+11 LGQMFVERGL
-21 LPEDDLQK
+21 LPDDDLQK
-29 ALQLQ
+29 AVALQ

-41 GRILLDLGYI
+41 GKILLDLGYI
-51 SQLDLQTVLSEQLG
+51 SHQDLLNVLSEQLG
-65 IPMVDAAELKEVPM
+65 IARVDPAELQEIPM
-79 EASVLPSGFL
+79 EAAALPAPFLRQSVL
-89 SQYLVYPYRVEGDKV
+89 YPYRVADGKV
-104 FVAMADPLDS
+104 FIAMADPLDS
-114 DNIRVIERLLGRKVE
+114 DNIRAVEQLIGRSAE
-129 VRLASEAA
+129 IRLAGEAA
-137 ITKALDVWLDMGPA
+137 ILKAIDTWLGPEQTETG
-151 EEGVVAADA
+151 EEPEDA
-160 DGVGVVAAESD
+160 DDLARVAEAD
-171 GPAGATDVEAADIEQ
+171 AADIDQ

-199 VNQLVARAL
+199 VNQLIARAL

-229 IDGVL
+229 IDGLL
-234 YEVPAPPRELQA
+234 YEVPAPPREMQA
-246 AVTSRIKLM
+246 AITSRIKLM
-255 ARLNI
+255 AKLNI

-301 RSQSDRYSLATLG
+301 RSASDRYSLATLG

-322 MEYYLDLPHGLFLV
+322 MEYYLSLPHGLFLV

-355 NTTDVKIITVEDP
+355 NTTDKKVITVEDP

-382 PQIGLTFAAGL
+382 AQIGLTFAAGL

-468 VLCDECKRPY
+468 LLCPDCKKAY
-478 PADIDELRKQGWEAA
+478 EVDGDQMRKEGWEAA
-493 GPLTFYKAGECA
+493 SGPLTLYSGGGCA
-505 HCGHTGFLGR
+505 HCGQTGFLGR

-523 MEEGIRRAIVARSD
+523 LDEGIRRAIVARAD
-537 ASTLRV
+537 ASTLRTE
-543 AARERGM
+543 ARQRGM
-550 RSLREDGWLK
+550 RSLKEDGWLK

-571 LRVTQEV
+571 VRVTQEV

>member
-1 MTSATVSRKL
+1 MASATVSHKL

-21 LPEDDLQK
+21 LPQDDLQK
-29 ALQLQ
+29 ALGLQ

-41 GRILLDLGYI
+41 GKILLDLGYV
-51 SQLDLQTVLSEQLG
+51 SQQDLQSVLSEQLG
-65 IPMVDAAELKEVPM
+65 IPRVDPAELQEVPM
-79 EASVLPSGFL
+79 EAATLPSGFL
-89 SQYLVYPYRVEGDKV
+89 RQSLLYPYRVEDGTV
-104 FVAMADPLDS
+104 FIAMADPLDS
-114 DNIRVIERLLGRKVE
+114 DNIRAIEQLMGRKAE
-129 VRLASEAA
+129 VRLATEAA
-137 ITKALDVWLDMGPA
+137 ILKALDLWLGAEQP
-151 EEGVVAADA
+151 EEGVVAPDA
-160 DGVGVVAAESD
+160 DESSRVAEA
-171 GPAGATDVEAADIEQ
+171 EAADIDQ

-199 VNQLVARAL
+199 VNQSIARAL

-234 YEVPAPPRELQA
+234 YEVPAPPREMQA
-246 AVTSRIKLM
+246 AITSRIKLM
-255 ARLNI
+255 AKLNI

-301 RSQSDRYSLATLG
+301 RSASERFSLVTLG
-314 FPDTLLRK
+314 FPESLLRK
-322 MEYYLDLPHGLFLV
+322 MEHYLSLPHGLFLV

-355 NTTDVKIITVEDP
+355 NTMDKKVITVEDP

-468 VLCDECKRPY
+468 VLCPDCRKPY
-478 PADIDELRKQGWEAA
+478 AAEGDELRKEGWECAS
-493 GPLTFYKAGECA
+493 GPLTLYRAAGCA
-505 HCGHTGFLGR
+505 HCGHAGFLGR

-523 MEEGIRRAIVARSD
+523 LDEGIRRAIVARAD
-537 ASTLRV
+537 ASTLRA

-550 RSLREDGWLK
+550 RSLKEDGWLK
-560 VASGQTTLEEV
+560 IASGQTTVEEV

>member
-1 MTSATVSRKL
+1 MTLATVSHKL

-34 RERKGRL
+34 QERKGRL

-51 SQLDLQTVLSEQLG
+51 SQQDLQMVLSEQLG
-65 IPMVDAAELKEVPM
+65 IPCVDPAELQDVPM
-79 EASVLPSGFL
+79 EASVLSPGFL
-89 SQYLVYPYRVEGDKV
+89 SQYLLYPYRVEDDTV

-114 DNIRVIERLLGRKVE
+114 DNIRAIEQLLGRKVE

-137 ITKALDVWLDMGPA
+137 ILKALDVWLDMGPA
-151 EEGVVAADA
+151 EEGVVPGSEDSPRITDA
-160 DGVGVVAAESD
+160 
-171 GPAGATDVEAADIEQ
+171 EAADIDQ

-234 YEVPAPPRELQA
+234 YEVPAPPREMQA

-255 ARLNI
+255 AKLNI

-301 RSQSDRYSLATLG
+301 RSASDRYSLATLG
-314 FPDTLLRK
+314 FPDALLRK

-355 NTTDVKIITVEDP
+355 NTMDVKIITVEDP

-408 IRDLETAEIAMR
+408 IRDLETAEISMR

-437 PSAVTRLTDMG
+437 PSAITRLTDMG

-468 VLCDECKRPY
+468 VLCDECKEPY
-478 PADIDELRKQGWEAA
+478 TAELDELRKQGWEAT
-493 GPLTFYKAGECA
+493 GPMTLYKSGECA
-505 HCGHTGFLGR
+505 NCGRTGFLGR

-523 MEEGIRRAIVARSD
+523 LDEGIRRAIVARAD
-537 ASTLRV
+537 ASTLRA

-550 RSLREDGWLK
+550 RNLREDGWLK
-560 VASGQTTLEEV
+560 IASGQTTVEEV

>member
-1 MTSATVSRKL
+1 MASVTVSHKL

-29 ALQLQ
+29 ALALQ

-41 GRILLDLGYI
+41 GKILLDLGYV
-51 SQLDLQTVLSEQLG
+51 SQQDLQIVLSEQLG
-65 IPMVDAAELKEVPM
+65 IARVDPAELQEVPM
-79 EASVLPSGFL
+79 EAASLPSGFL
-89 SQYLVYPYRVEGDKV
+89 RQSLLYPYRVDDGTV
-104 FVAMADPLDS
+104 FIAMADPLDS
-114 DNIRVIERLLGRKVE
+114 DNIRAIERLMGRKAE

-137 ITKALDVWLDMGPA
+137 ILKALDVWLGA
-151 EEGVVAADA
+151 EQTEEEVGAPDS
-160 DGVGVVAAESD
+160 DEPLGVGEAE
-171 GPAGATDVEAADIEQ
+171 TADIDQ

-234 YEVPAPPRELQA
+234 YEVPAPPREMQA
-246 AVTSRIKLM
+246 AITSRIKLM
-255 ARLNI
+255 AKLNI

-301 RSQSDRYSLATLG
+301 RSGSERYSLATLG
-314 FPDTLLRK
+314 FPESLLRK
-322 MEYYLDLPHGLFLV
+322 MEYYLSLPHGLFLV

-355 NTTDVKIITVEDP
+355 NTMDKKVITVEDP

-468 VLCDECKRPY
+468 VLCGDCKKPY
-478 PADIDELRKQGWEAA
+478 AADGDQMRKEGWESMS
-493 GPLTFYKAGECA
+493 GPLTLYQSGGCA
-505 HCGHTGFLGR
+505 HCANTGFLGR

-523 MEEGIRRAIVARSD
+523 LDEGIRRAIVGRAD
-537 ASTLRV
+537 ASTLRI

-550 RSLREDGWLK
+550 SSLKEDGWLK
-560 VASGQTTLEEV
+560 IASGQTTVEEV
-571 LRVTQEV
+571 VRVTQEV

>member
-1 MTSATVSRKL
+1 MTSATVSHKL
-11 LGQLLVERGL
+11 LGELLVERGL

-41 GRILLDLGYI
+41 GKILLDLGYL
-51 SQLDLQTVLSEQLG
+51 SQQDLLMVLSEQLG
-65 IPMVDAAELKEVPM
+65 IPQVDPAELKDVPM

-89 SQYLVYPYRVEGDKV
+89 SQFLVYPYCVEGDTV
-104 FVAMADPLDS
+104 FIAMADPLDS
-114 DNIRVIERLLGRKVE
+114 DTIRVIEQLLARKAE
-129 VRLASEAA
+129 LRLASEAA
-137 ITKALDVWLDMGPA
+137 ILKALDVWFDMGSA
-151 EEGVVAADA
+151 EEGVV
-160 DGVGVVAAESD
+160 GMESD
-171 GPAGATDVEAADIEQ
+171 GPPGVTDAEAADIEQ

-234 YEVPAPPRELQA
+234 YEVPAPPREMQA

-255 ARLNI
+255 AKLNI